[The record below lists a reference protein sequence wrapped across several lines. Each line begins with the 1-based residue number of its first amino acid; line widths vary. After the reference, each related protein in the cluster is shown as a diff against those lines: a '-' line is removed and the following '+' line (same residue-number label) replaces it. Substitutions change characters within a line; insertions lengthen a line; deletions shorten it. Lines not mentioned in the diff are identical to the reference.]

1 MLKSFTSIIL
11 RALSGWGILG
21 LIKMMYFEFFYIL
34 KNGLADYRKI
44 GYRSSLHT
52 NIDNHN
58 IPTPYV
64 YLYYLRKFLLNYK
77 DFTFIDVGSGVGRV
91 LRFALDL
98 KFKKIISIEKSTILN
113 KSLKKEFGNKI
124 IYFEKDATQFS
135 IEDEKKIIFYFFESF
150 DGNVFYNF
158 IKNQITKNSFESLLV
173 VMIISE
179 IENPTNLLL
188 NDFKIK
194 EQLKFSNKRSMVVLE
209 QK

>member
-1 MLKSFTSIIL
+1 MLKSLSLIIL

-21 LIKMMYFEFFYIL
+21 LIKMIYFEIFYIL
-34 KNGLADYRKI
+34 KNGLADYKKI

-64 YLYYLRKFLLNYK
+64 YLYYLKKFLLNYK

-91 LRFALDL
+91 LRFALDF

-135 IEDEKKIIFYFFESF
+135 IENEKNVIFYFFESF

-158 IKNQITKNSFESLLV
+158 IKNQIKKNSFESLLV

-179 IENPTNLLL
+179 IENPINLLL

-194 EQLKFSNKRSMVVLE
+194 EQLKFSNQRSMVVLE

>member
-21 LIKMMYFEFFYIL
+21 LIKMIYFEFFYIF
-34 KNGLADYRKI
+34 KNGLADYKKI

-64 YLYYLRKFLLNYK
+64 YLYYLKKFLLNYK

-113 KSLKKEFGNKI
+113 KSLKKEFGKKI
-124 IYFEKDATQFS
+124 IYFEKEATQFY
-135 IEDEKKIIFYFFESF
+135 IEDEKKVIFYFFESF
-150 DGNVFYNF
+150 DGNIFYNF

-179 IENPTNLLL
+179 IENPINLFL

-194 EQLKFSNKRSMVVLE
+194 DQLKFSNQRSMVVLE

>member
-34 KNGLADYRKI
+34 KNGLADYKKI

-64 YLYYLRKFLLNYK
+64 YLYYLKKFLLNYK

-113 KSLKKEFGNKI
+113 KSLKIEFGNKI

-135 IEDEKKIIFYFFESF
+135 IEDEKKVIFYFFESF

-179 IENPTNLLL
+179 IENPINLLL

-194 EQLKFSNKRSMVVLE
+194 EQLKFSNQRSMVVLE

>member
-21 LIKMMYFEFFYIL
+21 LIKMIYFEFFYIL
-34 KNGLADYRKI
+34 KNGLADYKKI

-64 YLYYLRKFLLNYK
+64 YLYYLKKFLLNYK

-158 IKNQITKNSFESLLV
+158 IKNQITKNSFESLLI

-179 IENPTNLLL
+179 IENPINLLL

-194 EQLKFSNKRSMVVLE
+194 EQLKFSNQRSMVVLE

>member
-1 MLKSFTSIIL
+1 MLKSLSLITL

-21 LIKMMYFEFFYIL
+21 LIKMIYFEIFYIL
-34 KNGLADYRKI
+34 KNGLADYKKI

-64 YLYYLRKFLLNYK
+64 YLYYLKKFLLNYK

-91 LRFALDL
+91 LRFALDF

-135 IEDEKKIIFYFFESF
+135 IEDEKKVIFYFFESF

-179 IENPTNLLL
+179 IENPINLFL
-188 NDFKIK
+188 NNFKLK
-194 EQLKFSNKRSMVVLE
+194 EQLKFSNQRSMVVLE

>member
-21 LIKMMYFEFFYIL
+21 LIKMIYFEFFYIL
-34 KNGLADYRKI
+34 KNGLADYKKI

-124 IYFEKDATQFS
+124 IYFEKEATQFY
-135 IEDEKKIIFYFFESF
+135 IEDEKKVIFYFFESF
-150 DGNVFYNF
+150 DGNIFYNF

>member
-21 LIKMMYFEFFYIL
+21 LIKMIYFEFFYIL
-34 KNGLADYRKI
+34 KNGLADYKKI

-158 IKNQITKNSFESLLV
+158 IKNQITKNSFESLLI

-179 IENPTNLLL
+179 IENPINLLL

-194 EQLKFSNKRSMVVLE
+194 EQLKFSNQRSMVVLE

>member
-21 LIKMMYFEFFYIL
+21 LIKMIYFEFFYIL
-34 KNGLADYRKI
+34 KNGLADYKKI

-150 DGNVFYNF
+150 DGNIFYNF

-194 EQLKFSNKRSMVVLE
+194 EQLKFSNQRSMLVLE

>member
-21 LIKMMYFEFFYIL
+21 LIKMIYFEFFYIL
-34 KNGLADYRKI
+34 KNGLADYKKI

-64 YLYYLRKFLLNYK
+64 YLYYLKKFLLNYK

-91 LRFALDL
+91 LRFAFDL

-113 KSLKKEFGNKI
+113 KSLKIEFGNKI

-135 IEDEKKIIFYFFESF
+135 IEDEKKVIFYFFESF

-179 IENPTNLLL
+179 IENPINLLL

-194 EQLKFSNKRSMVVLE
+194 EQLKFSNQRSMVVLE

>member
-21 LIKMMYFEFFYIL
+21 LIKMIYFEFFYIL
-34 KNGLADYRKI
+34 KNGLADYKKI

-64 YLYYLRKFLLNYK
+64 YLYYLKKFLLNYK

-113 KSLKKEFGNKI
+113 KSLKKEFGNKV
-124 IYFEKDATQFS
+124 IYFENDATQFS
-135 IEDEKKIIFYFFESF
+135 IEDEKKVIFYFFESF

-179 IENPTNLLL
+179 IENPINLLL

-194 EQLKFSNKRSMVVLE
+194 EQLKFSNQRSMVVLE

>member
-11 RALSGWGILG
+11 RALSGWGTLG

-34 KNGLADYRKI
+34 KNGLADYKKI

-64 YLYYLRKFLLNYK
+64 YLYYLKKFLLNYK

-135 IEDEKKIIFYFFESF
+135 IEDEKKVIFYFFESF

-158 IKNQITKNSFESLLV
+158 IKNQITKKSFESLLI

-179 IENPTNLLL
+179 IENPINLLL

-194 EQLKFSNKRSMVVLE
+194 EQLKFSNQRSMVVLE

>member
-21 LIKMMYFEFFYIL
+21 LIKMIYFEFFYIL
-34 KNGLADYRKI
+34 KNGLADYKKI

-64 YLYYLRKFLLNYK
+64 YLYYLKKFLLNYK

-124 IYFEKDATQFS
+124 IYFEKEATQFS
-135 IEDEKKIIFYFFESF
+135 IEDEKKVIFYFFESF

-158 IKNQITKNSFESLLV
+158 INNQITKNSFESLFV

-179 IENPTNLLL
+179 IENPINLFL
-188 NDFKIK
+188 NDFTIK
-194 EQLKFSNKRSMVVLE
+194 EQLKFSNQRSMLVLE

>member
-1 MLKSFTSIIL
+1 MLKSLSLIIL

-21 LIKMMYFEFFYIL
+21 LIKMIYFEIFYIL
-34 KNGLADYRKI
+34 KNGLADYKKI

-64 YLYYLRKFLLNYK
+64 YLYYLKKFLLNYK

-98 KFKKIISIEKSTILN
+98 KFKKILSIEKSTILN

-135 IEDEKKIIFYFFESF
+135 IENEKNVIFYFFESF
-150 DGNVFYNF
+150 DGNIFYNF
-158 IKNQITKNSFESLLV
+158 IKNQIKKNSFESLLV

-179 IENPTNLLL
+179 IENPINLLL

-194 EQLKFSNKRSMVVLE
+194 EQLKFSNQRSMVVLE

>member
-34 KNGLADYRKI
+34 KNGLADYKKI

-64 YLYYLRKFLLNYK
+64 YLYYLKKFLLNYK

-158 IKNQITKNSFESLLV
+158 IKNQITKNSFESLLI

-179 IENPTNLLL
+179 IENPINLLL

-194 EQLKFSNKRSMVVLE
+194 EQLKFSNQRSMVVLE

>member
-1 MLKSFTSIIL
+1 MLKSLSLITL

-21 LIKMMYFEFFYIL
+21 LIKMIYFEIFYIL
-34 KNGLADYRKI
+34 KNGLADYKKI

-64 YLYYLRKFLLNYK
+64 YLYYLKKFLLNYK

-91 LRFALDL
+91 LRFALDF

-135 IEDEKKIIFYFFESF
+135 IENEKNVIFYFFESF
-150 DGNVFYNF
+150 DGNIFYNF
-158 IKNQITKNSFESLLV
+158 IKNQIKKNSFESLLV

-179 IENPTNLLL
+179 IENPINLLL

-194 EQLKFSNKRSMVVLE
+194 EQLKFSNQRSMVVLE

>member
-21 LIKMMYFEFFYIL
+21 LIKMIYFEFFYIL
-34 KNGLADYRKI
+34 KNGLADYKKI

-64 YLYYLRKFLLNYK
+64 YLYYLKKFLLNYK

-113 KSLKKEFGNKI
+113 KSLKKEFGNKV
-124 IYFEKDATQFS
+124 IYFENDATQFS
-135 IEDEKKIIFYFFESF
+135 IEDEKKVIFYFFESF

-179 IENPTNLLL
+179 IENPINLLL

-194 EQLKFSNKRSMVVLE
+194 EQLKFSNQRSMVFLE

>member
-1 MLKSFTSIIL
+1 MLKSLSLITL

-21 LIKMMYFEFFYIL
+21 LIKMIYFEIFYIL
-34 KNGLADYRKI
+34 KNGLADYKKI

-64 YLYYLRKFLLNYK
+64 YLYYLKKFLLNYK

-91 LRFALDL
+91 LRFALDF

-135 IEDEKKIIFYFFESF
+135 IENEKNVIFYFFESF

-158 IKNQITKNSFESLLV
+158 IKNQIKKNSFESLLV

-179 IENPTNLLL
+179 IENPINLLL

-194 EQLKFSNKRSMVVLE
+194 EQLKFSNQRLMVVLE

>member
-21 LIKMMYFEFFYIL
+21 LIKMIYFEFFYIL
-34 KNGLADYRKI
+34 KNGLADYKKI

-64 YLYYLRKFLLNYK
+64 YLYYLKKFLLNYK
-77 DFTFIDVGSGVGRV
+77 DSTFIDVGSGVGRV

-158 IKNQITKNSFESLLV
+158 IKNQITKNSFESLLI

-179 IENPTNLLL
+179 IENPINLLL

-194 EQLKFSNKRSMVVLE
+194 EQLKFSNQRSMVVLE